1 MASVPQRNPASREA
15 GLVPSVGRIEME
27 LQHNAYLIRR
37 SCQSLELC
45 RHKPIKVTTLDE
57 KSRESIPSV
66 PALETTLSHRGSI
79 FEEVLATVH
88 GGANN
93 IVNFGTNLI
102 G

>member
-1 MASVPQRNPASREA
+1 
-15 GLVPSVGRIEME
+15 ME
-27 LQHNAYLIRR
+27 LHHNACMSKSTTARTQAYKSDNNKVKR
-37 SCQSLELC
+37 SIS
-45 RHKPIKVTTLDE
+45 
-57 KSRESIPSV
+57 SG
-66 PALETTLSHRGSI
+66 PALETTLSHKGSI